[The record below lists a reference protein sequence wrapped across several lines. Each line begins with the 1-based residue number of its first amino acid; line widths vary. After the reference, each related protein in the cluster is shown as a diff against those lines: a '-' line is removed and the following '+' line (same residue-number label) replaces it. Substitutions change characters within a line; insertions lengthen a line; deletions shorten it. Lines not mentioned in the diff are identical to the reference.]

1 MYCTVSSFVPSSF
14 SRGQTP
20 SLLFSCNAVR
30 FPRRFATEAINSH
43 KKAQLWSGLGGFLW
57 IYNKFDYSADICA
70 ALLRAVL
77 ELNILLILSWRHQF
91 CWSDS
96 DRVRPVFCLELQ
108 VPAGTVHDCTF
119 VYGIIYIPGNYIIRT
134 IIHVHYCTQ
143 SQSLFIQVPAVLA
156 FKTSYKSRAYFL
168 KSICNFSTPV
178 N

>member
-14 SRGQTP
+14 SRGQAP

-108 VPAGTVHDCTF
+108 VPNRSNRTVL
-119 VYGIIYIPGNYIIRT
+119 YMYIHVWYN
-134 IIHVHYCTQ
+134 IHVHGTYRVITLYMYITVR
-143 SQSLFIQVPAVLA
+143 SPKV
-156 FKTSYKSRAYFL
+156 
-168 KSICNFSTPV
+168 FSSKYQRL
-178 N
+178 